1 MRTILSTPLKINTIF
16 LRQSVLKRKKP
27 MQIRQENKN
36 DLEPV

>member
-1 MRTILSTPLKINTIF
+1 MPFKIPDF
-16 LRQSVLKRKKP
+16 LVLKRKKP